1 MQFGTEMHHW
11 VLSCTVRS
19 SIAIGG
25 PKYNRGLKYVLG
37 PEAPL
42 LRTHLILE
50 DPTAI
55 RVLDFKMSPPIC
67 ISALKCVLG
76 SSDRHLGP
84 RLPSKDPDTYEDPSA
99 FEDSNLVVEGPCA
112 VGGLNRN
119 QVLDCNG
126 VLK

>member
-1 MQFGTEMHHW
+1 MQLGTEMHDW
-11 VLSCTVRS
+11 ILECTVRS

-25 PKYNRGLKYVLG
+25 PKYNRGIKYILG
-37 PEAPL
+37 PGAPL

-50 DPTAI
+50 DSTAF

-76 SSDRHLGP
+76 SSDRQLGP
-84 RLPSKDPDTYEDPSA
+84 QLPSKDPDTITDPSA
-99 FEDSNLVVEGPCA
+99 FEDSNLVVEDPCA

-119 QVLDCNG
+119 QVLDCNR

>member
-1 MQFGTEMHHW
+1 MRVHNCSALVIDWTFKF
-11 VLSCTVRS
+11 L
-19 SIAIGG
+19 IAIWGSQR
-25 PKYNRGLKYVLG
+25 NRGPNYILE

-50 DPTAI
+50 DSTAF

-76 SSDRHLGP
+76 SSDGQLGP

-99 FEDSNLVVEGPCA
+99 FEDSNLVVEDPFA